1 MPPLSIH
8 LNLTMRCALILT
20 TWNKSLFANNI
31 LKFKKLIV
39 HFKMLI
45 FCKARNVIAT
55 VKVRR
60 SVFLQFPKV
69 TVTCPNWQILPGLSN
84 TNSCA
89 FWLRQIAIEIF
100 CHFTKYFSHRDS
112 LNLSCQNVQVLLL
125 AKMFIPSAYAELS
138 ELFIASQ
145 WYLNAPLCCYPAEAR
160 FKLESYCQMEDVL
173 PLSYLGTVL

>member
-1 MPPLSIH
+1 MMEIYWG
-8 LNLTMRCALILT
+8 LTKRVELLTYDLDMNETWAKHVTDFTTILT

-100 CHFTKYFSHRDS
+100 CHFTKYFLHRDS

-125 AKMFIPSAYAELS
+125 AKMFIPLRMQN
-138 ELFIASQ
+138 F
-145 WYLNAPLCCYPAEAR
+145 LNFSL
-160 FKLESYCQMEDVL
+160 QVNDI
-173 PLSYLGTVL
+173 